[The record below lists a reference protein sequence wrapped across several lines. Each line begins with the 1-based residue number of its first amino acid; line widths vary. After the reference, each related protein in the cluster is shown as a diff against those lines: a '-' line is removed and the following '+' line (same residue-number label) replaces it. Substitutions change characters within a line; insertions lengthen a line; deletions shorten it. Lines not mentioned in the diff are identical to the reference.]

1 MGSTVPRAGK
11 VIAPLIMFWWPL
23 NFMVKPS
30 FLLLPMATTKESCLT
45 FKAVLLKAAP
55 LPVCLPSDLRAL
67 VICPFPSGVP
77 PWSSIVTEVPAE
89 DTLTPDQ
96 EWEWFNTALEKV
108 FVLTQKDAN
117 NAHTRPKG
125 SGPVLVPSHDTRV
138 GGFRHGS
145 YRERTLRKLLGRIHE
160 ANRQFY
166 AAGNCDPVLVTK
178 IFRNWPQHIAW
189 TTWQE
194 APEHIAQELQLRS
207 RRSLQVG
214 CLEGKKLR

>member
-1 MGSTVPRAGK
+1 MAPQLHGKAKFLTAAYGDHKGVLFDVQGGLVEGRAFARVP
-11 VIAPLIMFWWPL
+11 
-23 NFMVKPS
+23 
-30 FLLLPMATTKESCLT
+30 TKRFTCPCDMSISEWRSALE
-45 FKAVLLKAAP
+45 AA
-55 LPVCLPSDLRAL
+55 
-67 VICPFPSGVP
+67 
-77 PWSSIVTEVPAE
+77 WSSIVTEVPAE

-166 AAGNCDPVLVTK
+166 AAGKCVIL
-178 IFRNWPQHIAW
+178 F
-189 TTWQE
+189 
-194 APEHIAQELQLRS
+194 
-207 RRSLQVG
+207 
-214 CLEGKKLR
+214 